1 MHTHA
6 CKIFL
11 LCTFKMREENC
22 IHEAGDIVQS
32 VRCLLPKSEELGLD
46 PQRPC
51 LKRGVAVHT

>member
-11 LCTFKMREENC
+11 LCPFKIEEENC

-32 VRCLLPKSEELGLD
+32 VRCLLPTSEELGSD
-46 PQRPC
+46 PQRLRWKP
-51 LKRGVAVHT
+51 GVAVHT